1 MENTIDSVPAL
12 DDVWKQIGNQL
23 KEARIQRHI
32 AIADV
37 ADYLKISVRKVEAL
51 ENAQL
56 DQLPAVTF
64 TKGFARSYAK
74 LLQLDI
80 TNLLDQISTESK
92 VEPHPDMRMAPRKIV
107 HAYPSR
113 SSTRFVRK
121 LLLSLL
127 LMALLTLGFLGLR
140 YLNSRTTEATDVS
153 STAVNASSALAV
165 ASIDAAKSSK
175 DSSTT
180 ADAKTSS
187 VASQLA
193 SNHATE
199 DSVKRANISAASLSV
214 SNTVVASDKAT
225 AVVPAKQTA
234 KVAVQILGDTWL
246 QVLNKSGKI
255 ISDQSYQAGQKEELT
270 VDIPAQIIVGDVKSV
285 QLQYQGKRLPLMSNH
300 GVGFAEIK
308 E

>member
-1 MENTIDSVPAL
+1 MENTLDSVSNL

-23 KEARIQRHI
+23 KDARIQRHI

-51 ENAQL
+51 EGAQL

-64 TKGFARSYAK
+64 TKGFVRSYAK

-92 VEPHPDMRMAPRKIV
+92 VEQRTDVRIAPRKIV

-113 SSTRFVRK
+113 SSARFVRK

-127 LMALLTLGFLGLR
+127 LMVLLTLGFLGLR
-140 YLNSRTTEATDVS
+140 YLNSPTTEARDAS
-153 STAVNASSALAV
+153 SDAVNASSAV
-165 ASIDAAKSSK
+165 VSTDVAKSSNA
-175 DSSTT
+175 SSIT
-180 ADAKTSS
+180 AEAKTNSI
-187 VASQLA
+187 ASQLA
-193 SNHATE
+193 SNFATG
-199 DSVKRANISAASLSV
+199 DSVKRTNISATPLPV
-214 SNTVVASDKAT
+214 SNTVAASDKAT
-225 AVVPAKQTA
+225 AVVPAKKTA
-234 KVAVQILGDTWL
+234 KIAVQILGDTWL
-246 QVLNKSGKI
+246 QVLNKGGKI
-255 ISDQSYQAGQKEELT
+255 ISDQTYQAGQKEELI
-270 VDIPAQIIVGDVKSV
+270 VDVPAQIIVGDVKSV